1 MQGPREAFKHSLKFM
16 VPGFGVAAD
25 DISYGQ
31 EKEIE
36 LLEEESGID
45 DGHVFEVLW
54 RHAGGDDQLA
64 LDIQIWNSGERSG
77 IGRKVSAFRAELK
90 PQK

>member
-1 MQGPREAFKHSLKFM
+1 M
-16 VPGFGVAAD
+16 AD

-36 LLEEESGID
+36 LLEEDSGID

-54 RHAGGDDQLA
+54 RQAGGDDQLA
-64 LDIQIWNSGERSG
+64 LDIQIWNSGEISG